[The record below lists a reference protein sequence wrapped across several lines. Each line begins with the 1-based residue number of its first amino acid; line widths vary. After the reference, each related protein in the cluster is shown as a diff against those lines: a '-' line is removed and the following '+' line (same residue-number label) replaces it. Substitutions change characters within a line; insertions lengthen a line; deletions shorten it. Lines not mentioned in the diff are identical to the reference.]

1 MVFLIR
7 IFKNKLVVVKMRG
20 FKVGYLPGTSGIG
33 RLSIARKRKNSSEIK
48 SISEKDNMTLTISST
63 KNAYVT
69 TGGNKKIPCLKV
81 WFTAIMMQKNIFKAN
96 PLPLKVVRSKTNNTR
111 TMAGKI

>member
-1 MVFLIR
+1 MLR
-7 IFKNKLVVVKMRG
+7 NKLVVTKMRG
-20 FKVGYLPGTSGIG
+20 FEVRDLPSTSGLG
-33 RLSIARKRKNSSEIK
+33 RLSIAWKRELCSEIK
-48 SISEKDNMTLTISST
+48 NISEKDNMTLTISST

-96 PLPLKVVRSKTNNTR
+96 PLSLKVVGS
-111 TMAGKI
+111 